1 MGVFMHRPFG
11 RAAALTL
18 AAAMLLGAPSALAA
32 QVPVELLG
40 QENSISAPSVALT
53 RSGKCGEAVN
63 WGLGADN
70 VLYIYGSGPMND
82 FSTNEGSR
90 APWAEELMA
99 ASPDGLST
107 IQAVQVCEGVT
118 KLGAFAFNNVGSA
131 YYTGLTSITL
141 PDSLQEVGRRALYG
155 CKALSSIEVSAA
167 NPCLTVQDGILY
179 NKAMTQLIRCPS
191 AGSLTAYKIGR
202 AHV

>member
-82 FSTNEGSR
+82 FPRTR
-90 APWAEELMA
+90 AA
-99 ASPDGLST
+99 APRGPRSCWPLRP
-107 IQAVQVCEGVT
+107 
-118 KLGAFAFNNVGSA
+118 
-131 YYTGLTSITL
+131 TG
-141 PDSLQEVGRRALYG
+141 
-155 CKALSSIEVSAA
+155 
-167 NPCLTVQDGILY
+167 
-179 NKAMTQLIRCPS
+179 
-191 AGSLTAYKIGR
+191 
-202 AHV
+202 

>member
-53 RSGKCGEAVN
+53 RSGKCGDAVN

-82 FSTNEGSR
+82 FSTSEGSR
-90 APWAEELMA
+90 APWAEELLA
-99 ASPDGLST
+99 ASP
-107 IQAVQVCEGVT
+107 
-118 KLGAFAFNNVGSA
+118 
-131 YYTGLTSITL
+131 TG
-141 PDSLQEVGRRALYG
+141 
-155 CKALSSIEVSAA
+155 
-167 NPCLTVQDGILY
+167 
-179 NKAMTQLIRCPS
+179 
-191 AGSLTAYKIGR
+191 
-202 AHV
+202 

>member
-70 VLYIYGSGPMND
+70 VLYI
-82 FSTNEGSR
+82 
-90 APWAEELMA
+90 
-99 ASPDGLST
+99 LS
-107 IQAVQVCEGVT
+107 
-118 KLGAFAFNNVGSA
+118 
-131 YYTGLTSITL
+131 
-141 PDSLQEVGRRALYG
+141 
-155 CKALSSIEVSAA
+155 
-167 NPCLTVQDGILY
+167 
-179 NKAMTQLIRCPS
+179 LIH
-191 AGSLTAYKIGR
+191 I
-202 AHV
+202 

>member
-32 QVPVELLG
+32 QVPAAFLE
-40 QENSISAPSVALT
+40 QENSISAPGVALV

-90 APWAEELMA
+90 DRK
-99 ASPDGLST
+99 S
-107 IQAVQVCEGVT
+107 VV
-118 KLGAFAFNNVGSA
+118 
-131 YYTGLTSITL
+131 
-141 PDSLQEVGRRALYG
+141 
-155 CKALSSIEVSAA
+155 
-167 NPCLTVQDGILY
+167 
-179 NKAMTQLIRCPS
+179 
-191 AGSLTAYKIGR
+191 
-202 AHV
+202 